1 VKKVRW
7 GLLGAARIGSVVVH
21 AARQSRFGHFA
32 AVASRSSERAQQF
45 AADHGLEESHG
56 SYEDLLASDG
66 VDAIY
71 IALPAALHAEW
82 TVKALEAGKHVL
94 CEKPFACLAADVAK
108 AFDVAEQTGL
118 VCAEGFMY
126 RHHPQTALACR
137 LVRDGAI
144 GSLKHI
150 RTALTV
156 EIGKNDIRRVRAL
169 GGGALLDL
177 GCYCVSAARLFG
189 GKPERVF
196 AEAAGEGSDVDM
208 RMAATMRHQSEV
220 FAQFDIGFD
229 LPRRDELELIGT
241 GGKIVIAD
249 PWLCRAPT
257 IELHRQGGKAELPVD
272 PEHRFAL
279 DHGEHDVYRIEIDAI
294 SAAIAGDAALTFGR
308 ADAMDQIRVLE
319 GLLQS
324 SQRSQLVAL

>member
-1 VKKVRW
+1 MKKVRW

-21 AARQSRFGHFA
+21 ATRQSKVAHFA
-32 AVASRSSERAQQF
+32 AVASRSSERAQHF

-56 SYEDLLASDG
+56 SYESLLASDG

-71 IALPAALHAEW
+71 VALPAALHARW
-82 TVKALEAGKHVL
+82 TIKALEAGKHVL
-94 CEKPFACLAADVAK
+94 CEKPFACFADDVAK
-108 AFDVAEQTGL
+108 AFDLAEQAGL

-144 GSLKHI
+144 GSLKQV
-150 RTALTV
+150 RAALTV
-156 EIGKNDIRRVRAL
+156 GIGENDIRRVRAL

-196 AEAAGEGSDVDM
+196 AEAAGEGADVDM
-208 RMAATMRHQSEV
+208 RLAGTMCHPSEV

-257 IELHRQGGKAELPVD
+257 IAVHRQDGKAELPVD

-294 SAAIAGDAALTFGR
+294 SAAITGDTPLTFGR
-308 ADAMDQIRVLE
+308 ADAMDQIQVLD
-319 GLLQS
+319 GLLRS
-324 SQRSQLVAL
+324 SQQGQPVAL